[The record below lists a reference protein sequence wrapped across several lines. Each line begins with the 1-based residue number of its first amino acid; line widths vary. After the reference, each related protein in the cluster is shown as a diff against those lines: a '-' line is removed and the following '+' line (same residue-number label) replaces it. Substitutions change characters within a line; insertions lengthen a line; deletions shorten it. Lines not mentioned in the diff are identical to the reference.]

1 MYVINEE
8 ILGPIANG
16 NQLKHIKTMFFKVMK
31 GGGNDKKK
39 KGGGKAKTNI
49 AIHTK
54 IRLH

>member
-39 KGGGKAKTNI
+39 KRRRKS
-49 AIHTK
+49 
-54 IRLH
+54 

>member
-39 KGGGKAKTNI
+39 KGGKAKTNI

>member
-8 ILGPIANG
+8 ILGLIANG
-16 NQLKHIKTMFFKVMK
+16 NQLKHIKNMFFKVMK
-31 GGGNDKKK
+31 GGGNDKK
-39 KGGGKAKTNI
+39 GGGKAKKNI